1 MTKSPSE
8 NRHRSRRYAAGVL
21 ALLISGLIAGCA
33 TQIPTVPPIG
43 TPGIS
48 LPGKV
53 VWHDL
58 LTPNPASA
66 REFYGELLGWTFEDV
81 GSGYTLARHDG
92 RLVAGI
98 AKVDKPE
105 ENGHWITH
113 LSVQDTDAVLAYT
126 RESGGDV
133 ILKPFDVPGRG
144 RVALLRDP
152 QGAAFGV
159 IQSSTGDPEDRER
172 TVSEWLWDEVWARDV
187 PSAIS
192 FYEGVARFEA
202 AEAQVF
208 DVSYTYVKSEG
219 KPRFGF
225 IEKPGDEIE
234 PTWVSYVLVDDVAAA
249 VAKVDSLGGT
259 VLLAPDARV
268 RDGSVAIVTD
278 AQGSGFVMQEDKP

>member
-1 MTKSPSE
+1 MTRSQGA
-8 NRHRSRRYAAGVL
+8 HWYRSRRCAAGVL
-21 ALLISGLIAGCA
+21 AMLLSGLIAGCA
-33 TQIPTVPPIG
+33 TQVPTVPPIG

-58 LTPNPASA
+58 LTPNPAGA
-66 REFYGELLGWTFEDV
+66 QEFYGELLGWTFEDV

-113 LSVQDTDAVLAYT
+113 LSVQDMDAVLAHT
-126 RESGGDV
+126 RTSGGEV
-133 ILKPFDVPGRG
+133 ILEPFDMQGRG

-172 TVSEWLWDEVWARDV
+172 AVSEWLWDEVWTRDV
-187 PSAIS
+187 PSTIS
-192 FYEGVARFEA
+192 FYKGVARFDA
-202 AEAQVF
+202 AETQVF
-208 DVSYTYVKSEG
+208 DVTYTYLKSEG

-225 IEKPGDEIE
+225 IEKPGDEID
-234 PTWVSYVLVDDVAAA
+234 PTWISYVLVDDVAAA
-249 VAKVDSLGGT
+249 VAKVDSLGGA

-278 AQGSGFVMQEDKP
+278 AQGSGFVMQEDRP